1 MQFCRI
7 IFIWINFTLLFF
19 FFFFANKDVLN
30 KGHGIMMHD
39 LLQPTSYRYNRPH
52 RQVTKSEGGI
62 IHIFYSLKILKYM

>member
-1 MQFCRI
+1 MFPRTGRCVSSAPSA
-7 IFIWINFTLLFF
+7 FF